1 MNKMIAEVTLSDT
14 LKLQLVQGDITQ
26 ESVDAI
32 VNAANS
38 QLQHGGGVAGAI
50 AHHGGAQIQ
59 IESDKWIRKHGPIKH
74 TSPAYTSAGNLKARY
89 IIHAVGPVWGS
100 GNEEKRLSATVNSAL
115 QLADELEI
123 KSLALPAISTGIFGF
138 PRELAAKVILTAI
151 QDYFL
156 NNPSSTL
163 TLIRLTLFD
172 QPTLNA
178 FQFAWKDLFH
188 E

>member
-1 MNKMIAEVTLSDT
+1 MNKMIAEVFLSENQS
-14 LKLQLVQGDITQ
+14 LQLVQGDITK
-26 ESVDAI
+26 EIVDAI

-50 AHHGGAQIQ
+50 SHYGGAQIQ

-74 TSPAYTSAGNLKARY
+74 TAPAFTSAGALKARY

-100 GNEEKRLSATVNSAL
+100 GNEEKRLSVTLTCAF
-115 QLADELEI
+115 QLAEELDS

-138 PRELAAKVILTAI
+138 PRELAAKITLKTI
-151 QDYFL
+151 QHYFVT
-156 NNPSSTL
+156 NPESELS
-163 TLIRLTLFD
+163 LIRLTLFD

-178 FQFAWKDLFH
+178 FQLVWKDLFH
-188 E
+188 K

>member
-1 MNKMIAEVTLSDT
+1 MNKMIAEVLLSEKQT
-14 LKLQLVQGDITQ
+14 LQLVQGDITQ
-26 ESVDAI
+26 EIVDAI

-59 IESDKWIRKHGPIKH
+59 IESDKWISKHGPIKH
-74 TSPAYTSAGNLKARY
+74 TMPAYTSAGNLKARY

-100 GNEEKRLSATVNSAL
+100 GNEEKRLSVTVTCAL
-115 QLADELEI
+115 QLAEELDI

-138 PRELAAKVILTAI
+138 PRELAAKITLTTI
-151 QDYFL
+151 HNYFL
-156 NNPSSTL
+156 TNPSSEL
-163 TLIRLTLFD
+163 SLIRLTLFD

-178 FQFAWKDLFH
+178 FQLAWKDLFH
-188 E
+188 N